1 MCGYSGFIN
10 FDKQNSEQN
19 NIQNLKKMLNQIKFR
34 GPDDSGTWSY
44 KNLLFIGHNRLSIMD
59 LSKKGS
65 QPMISQ
71 NNRYVI
77 AYNGEIYNHLTLR
90 QNIRDRKNFFWNST
104 SDTETILEYV
114 NLFGLE
120 KSLESFEG
128 MFSFALFDKIENKLF
143 LARDVMGEKP
153 LYYGFNS
160 NIFYFGSDLKSF
172 YASDYFQ
179 IDVNYNSVSSFL
191 EDVQESFV
199 KIL

>member
-10 FDKQNSEQN
+10 FDKKNSEQN

-34 GPDDSGTWSY
+34 GPDDSGTWNY

-59 LSKKGS
+59 LSNKGS

-90 QNIRDRKNFFWNST
+90 QNIRDRKKFFWNSK

-128 MFSFALFDKIENKLF
+128 MFLL
-143 LARDVMGEKP
+143 
-153 LYYGFNS
+153 
-160 NIFYFGSDLKSF
+160 
-172 YASDYFQ
+172 
-179 IDVNYNSVSSFL
+179 
-191 EDVQESFV
+191 
-199 KIL
+199 

>member
-34 GPDDSGTWSY
+34 GPDDSDTWNY

-128 MFSFALFDKIENKLF
+128 MFSFALFDKIEKVFILVLDILF
-143 LARDVMGEKP
+143 AIVEINVESIPPDKNDPTDTSEISCELTLENNN
-153 LYYGFNS
+153 FS
-160 NIFYFGSDLKSF
+160 
-172 YASDYFQ
+172 
-179 IDVNYNSVSSFL
+179 SSFI
-191 EDVQESFV
+191 QSFSELNLF
-199 KIL
+199 KS